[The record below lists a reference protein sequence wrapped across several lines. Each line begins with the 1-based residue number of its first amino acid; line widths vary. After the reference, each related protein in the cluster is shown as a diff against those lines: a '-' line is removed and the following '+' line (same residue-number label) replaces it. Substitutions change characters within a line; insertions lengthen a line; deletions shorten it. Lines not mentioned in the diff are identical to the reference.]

1 VVHAG
6 TTGRAAQ
13 PIRPRNVS
21 PRSRIVSKEQIS
33 RAEFLKLMGAAA
45 LGVAFLPGAE
55 ELLDGVTGEG
65 NVAAAAA
72 RDLPYI
78 SVAQGRSLNASHVAK
93 ITRTALTTLGG
104 IGRFVHSGD
113 DVIVKPNIGWAH
125 APKYAT
131 TTNPVVVATIVKEA
145 LRAGAKRVR
154 VMDNPCGG
162 GGAYSAS
169 GIKAAVERAGGRMQ
183 VMSGSR
189 FRSYNI
195 PKGRSIKSWRVYQDI
210 MTCDVLIVKSH
221 STRVTIGCKN
231 LMGCCDDMGGLH
243 TALDQRIADI
253 TSLIRPDLTI
263 VDGTRVRLRN
273 GPSGTDLGGVRNRYM
288 VIASADVVAADAYAS
303 RYLMNMGVGRIDLG
317 RLSIKKV
324 KL

>member
-1 VVHAG
+1 M
-6 TTGRAAQ
+6 
-13 PIRPRNVS
+13 
-21 PRSRIVSKEQIS
+21 SKEQIS
-33 RAEFLKLMGAAA
+33 RADFLKLMGAAA

-65 NVAAAAA
+65 SLAAAAT

-78 SVAQGRSLNASHVAK
+78 SVAQGRSLNAGHVGK
-93 ITRTALTTLGG
+93 ITRTALANLGG

-131 TTNPVVVATIVKEA
+131 TTNPVVVATLVKEA

-162 GGAYSAS
+162 GSSYSAS

-189 FRSYNI
+189 FRNYKI
-195 PKGRSIKSWRVYQDI
+195 PKGRSIKSWRIYQDI
-210 MTCDVLIVKSH
+210 MTCDVLIDAPIVKSH

-231 LMGCCDDMGGLH
+231 LMGCCDNMGGLH

-253 TSLIRPDLTI
+253 TSLIRPDLSV

-273 GPSGTDLGGVRNRYM
+273 GPSGTDLGGVKNRYM

-303 RYLMNMGVGRIDLG
+303 RYLMNIAPAGVPHLKNAANMGIGRIDLG
-317 RLSIKKV
+317 SLRIKKV